1 MFGVATVA
9 HRDELVFSFDDALRE
24 EKTRGELLVV
34 ARASHDDGDALALQ
48 ADLERLFH
56 GELVLEGLAGAVGD
70 VDAIDPAKR

>member
-9 HRDELVFSFDDALRE
+9 HRDELVFSFDDALCE

-48 ADLERLFH
+48 ADLERLLDREVIFS
-56 GELVLEGLAGAVGD
+56 
-70 VDAIDPAKR
+70 